1 MSTRVVVSGL
11 FSKSYSSLDGS
22 VKNKVLDFV
31 VKLQERPDLTGL
43 DLKTPEGVRD
53 PRIKTARV
61 NDFWRA
67 VLIELPRASGYVLVA
82 VKPHDDAYTY
92 AAKLRFG
99 VNEVTG
105 ALDVVDAAA
114 LNKAIT
120 QASAVSSTQPRR
132 TPVLSG
138 IRARDLRRFGID
150 TDIAERLVTI
160 TDEDQLLTVAE
171 ELPGVQGNAVLD
183 LAAGRGVD
191 EVWADLIAEVESNID
206 TGDLL
211 GALDRPQSRLVF
223 TDGSIEE
230 LRAALESDLK
240 AWRIWLHP
248 LQRRLAYHNGWKGP
262 YRVTG
267 GAGTGKT
274 VTAIHRARHLAQ
286 RLDEEASDAKVLFTT
301 FTRNLAQNIES
312 QLTELAGP
320 ELMRRRVDV
329 VNIDSLAQ
337 RVLRIGDGA
346 RLTLRKDDD
355 PGVLQAW
362 ETARAAAA
370 EEWDISFL
378 QSEWNEVVLAQG
390 IEERAEYLTVSRSGR
405 GRRISRLQR
414 ADLWAV
420 FERFTQLLNAQNLI
434 TFTRA
439 AARAATIAAQ
449 LNPHEAP
456 VFDSG
461 IRRGALPK
469 YRYVVVDEAQDLHPA
484 HWRLIRALVPHDSDD
499 LFIVGDAHQRIY
511 GKPIVLS
518 RYGIETRG
526 RSRRL
531 TVNYRTSREILD
543 WSLKVAYGHAVDD
556 LEGDTESLAG
566 ARSAF
571 RGPVPEARGFDS
583 SRQEHSALIDKLQS
597 WRRDGVTWS
606 QMAVVTRS
614 NRRVADLADTLST
627 GGVPAAE
634 VGAGTDENALGEVVR
649 VMTMH
654 RAKGLEYRAVAIV
667 GVSQRELPPRGV
679 RELKEPEREVAW
691 ARERGLVYVAGSR
704 AREYLYISW
713 AGERSELLA
722 GTVIDEGELRGGR
735 ALP

>member
-1 MSTRVVVSGL
+1 MSTRVVVSDL
-11 FSKSYSSLDGS
+11 FGKSYSALDGS
-22 VKNKVLDFV
+22 VKNRVLDFV

-43 DLKTPEGVRD
+43 DLKTPEGVTD

-61 NDFWRA
+61 TDFWRA
-67 VLIELPRASGYVLVA
+67 VLIELPQAGGYVLVA

-114 LNKAIT
+114 LGEAIT
-120 QASAVSSTQPRR
+120 RARSVSSTQPRR
-132 TPVLSG
+132 SPVLNG
-138 IRARDLRRFGID
+138 VRARDLRRFGID
-150 TDIAERLVTI
+150 TDIAENLVTI

-171 ELPGVQGNAVLD
+171 ELPGVQGNAILD
-183 LAAGRGVD
+183 LAAGRGVE
-191 EVWADLIAEVESNID
+191 EVWADLIAEVEPDID

-211 GALDRPQSRLVF
+211 GALDRPQSRLVL
-223 TDGSIEE
+223 TDGSPEE
-230 LRAALESDLK
+230 LRAALDADLK

-248 LQRRLAYHNGWKGP
+248 LQRRLAYRDGWKGP

-286 RLDEEASDAKVLFTT
+286 RLDREGSDAKVLFTT
-301 FTRNLAQNIES
+301 FTRNLAQNIEA

-320 ELMRRRVDV
+320 ELLRRVDV
-329 VNIDSLAQ
+329 INIDSLAQ
-337 RVLRIGDGA
+337 RILRTGDGT
-346 RLTLRKDDD
+346 RPTPRRDDD
-355 PGVLQAW
+355 PSVLQAW
-362 ETARAAAA
+362 ETARAAASDK
-370 EEWDISFL
+370 WDISFL

-390 IEERAEYLTVSRSGR
+390 IEERAEYLTASRSGR

-414 ADLWAV
+414 VDLWTV

-434 TFTRA
+434 TFTQV

-449 LNPHEAP
+449 LNPHDDLG
-456 VFDSG
+456 FDSG
-461 IRRGALPK
+461 VRRSALPR
-469 YRYVVVDEAQDLHPA
+469 YRHAVVDEAQDLHPA
-484 HWRLIRALVPHDSDD
+484 HWRLIRALVPHDRDD

-531 TVNYRTSREILD
+531 TVNYRTSREILG
-543 WSLKVAYGHAVDD
+543 WSLKVAYGHDVDD
-556 LEGDTESLAG
+556 LEGEAESLAG
-566 ARSAF
+566 ARSEF
-571 RGPVPEARGFDS
+571 GGPAPEARGFNS
-583 SRQEHSALIDKLQS
+583 SAAEQAALADKLRS
-597 WRRDGVTWS
+597 WRQVGVTWP
-606 QMAVVTRS
+606 QMAVVSRA
-614 NRRVADLADTLST
+614 NRGVADLVHTLSMA
-627 GGVPAAE
+627 GVPVAE
-634 VGAGTDENALGEVVR
+634 VGAGTDENALGDVVR

-667 GVSQRELPPRGV
+667 GASRRELPPRFV
-679 RELKEPEREVAW
+679 RDLEEPDRDAAW
-691 ARERGLVYVAGSR
+691 ARERGLLYVAGSR
-704 AREYLYISW
+704 AREYLYVSW
-713 AGERSELLA
+713 TGVPSELLA
-722 GTVIDEGELRGGR
+722 EADG
-735 ALP
+735 